1 MDGTEKDR
9 MEAAGKQR
17 LDGMK
22 KTIVFYIATLT
33 RGGAERVIVN
43 LANYFYGQ
51 GYEVYMV
58 TLEPDEG
65 LYPMADGIKKLVLD
79 PPKAAAKAAQ
89 SDAAPGNAEDA
100 MEKPG
105 IISRIRAAAGR
116 ITKVRKLLRE
126 TQAQALVSF
135 IGKTNIRAVLAA
147 FATKTKV
154 FVSVRSA
161 PEREY
166 AGSVQRL
173 LAKLL
178 FCFADGIVFQSE
190 GARAFFPKAAQKRS
204 RILYNPLSPEYVREL
219 YRGERRN
226 EIVTV
231 GRMDEVKNHA
241 LLIDAF
247 SIVAKEK
254 PQMHLTIYGGGD
266 CMEAIKKQVKRLG
279 LEEKVSLPGDTLDI
293 PDKIKD
299 AKLFVLSSN
308 FEGMPNAVAEAF
320 AMGIPVVS
328 TDCPSGGARALV
340 RDGETGLL
348 VPVRDAGKMAE
359 AILKIL
365 NDSALEERLRENA
378 YRFSQTLHPDK
389 INRQWQ
395 EFIEETV
402 SKA

>member
-1 MDGTEKDR
+1 M
-9 MEAAGKQR
+9 
-17 LDGMK
+17 MK

-65 LYPMADGIKKLVLD
+65 LYPMEEGIRKVVLD
-79 PPKAAAKAAQ
+79 VEQ
-89 SDAAPGNAEDA
+89 GSGMPG
-100 MEKPG
+100 
-105 IISRIRAAAGR
+105 RIKGALGR
-116 ITKVRKLLRE
+116 ITQVRSLLKE

-135 IGKTNIRAVLAA
+135 IGKTNIRAILAA
-147 FATKTKV
+147 LGTKTKV

-161 PEREY
+161 PGREY
-166 AGSVQRL
+166 AGGLQRF
-173 LAKLL
+173 LAKTL

-190 GARAFFPKAAQKRS
+190 GAKSFFPKMAQKKS
-204 RILYNPLSPEYVREL
+204 RILYNPLSPEYMDAFYE
-219 YRGERRN
+219 GERRE

-247 SIVAKEK
+247 ARVVREK

-266 CMEAIKKQVKRLG
+266 CMEAIQKQVKELG
-279 LEEKVSLPGDTLDI
+279 IVDKVSLPGDSENI
-293 PDKIKD
+293 AEKIQD
-299 AKLFVLSSN
+299 ARMFVLSSN

-320 AMGIPVVS
+320 AVGAVVVS
-328 TDCPSGGARALV
+328 TDCPSGGARMLV

-348 VPVRDAGKMAE
+348 VPVKDAEKMAD
-359 AILKIL
+359 AMLRILA
-365 NDSALEERLRENA
+365 DAELENRLRSNA
-378 YRFSQTLHPDK
+378 YEFSKTLHPDI
-389 INRQWQ
+389 INGMWKQ
-395 EFIEETV
+395 FIEETCE
-402 SKA
+402 K